1 MPTVYAMDG
10 VVPVVD
16 PTAFVHPTAVLT
28 GDVVVGADCYIGPSA
43 SLRADFGRIV
53 VGRGSNVQDNCTVHC
68 FAGGGTLIGERCN
81 VGHGAVLH
89 GCALGDRVLVG
100 MNSVVMD
107 GAEIGDDTLVA
118 ALAFVPAAMMVP
130 SNVVLAGIPA
140 KVRREL
146 EEGEKQWKEEGNRDY
161 LNLAVRCRE
170 SLEKTEALTELP
182 SEGPRL
188 RVDGSKPLY
197 LTRREK
203 RSR

>member
-1 MPTVYAMDG
+1 MPAVYAIDG

-28 GDVVVGADCYIGPSA
+28 GDVVVSADCYIGPSA

-53 VGRGSNVQDNCTVHC
+53 IGRGSNVQDNCTVHC
-68 FAGGGTLIGERCN
+68 FAGGSARIGEFCN

-89 GCALGDRVLVG
+89 GCVLGDRVLIG
-100 MNSVVMD
+100 MNAVVMD

-118 ALAFVPAAMMVP
+118 ALAFVPAAMEVP
-130 SNVVLAGIPA
+130 SGVVLAGTPA

-146 EEGEKQWKEEGNRDY
+146 AEQEKQWKAEGNRDY

-188 RVDGSKPLY
+188 RVDGSMPLY
-197 LTRREK
+197 LTRRQ
-203 RSR
+203 SR

>member
-1 MPTVYAMDG
+1 MPTVYAIDG

-16 PTAFVHPTAVLT
+16 PTAFVHPTAVLI

-68 FAGGGTLIGERCN
+68 FAGGGTLIGECCN

-118 ALAFVPAAMMVP
+118 ALAFVPAAMTVP

-140 KVRREL
+140 RVRREL
-146 EEGEKQWKEEGNRDY
+146 EEGEKRWKEEGNRDY

-170 SLEKTEALTELP
+170 SLEKTEALAELP

-188 RVDGSKPLY
+188 RVDGSMPLY
-197 LTRREK
+197 LTRMEK
-203 RSR
+203 LSR

>member
-1 MPTVYAMDG
+1 MPAVYAIDG

-16 PTAFVHPTAVLT
+16 PTAFVHPAAVLI
-28 GDVVVGADCYIGPSA
+28 GDVVVGPDCYIGPSA
-43 SLRADFGRIV
+43 SLRADFGQIV
-53 VGRGSNVQDNCTVHC
+53 VGRGSNVQDNCTVHS
-68 FAGGGTLIGERCN
+68 FAGGGTRIGECCN

-89 GCALGDRVLVG
+89 GCVLGDKVLIG

-107 GAEIGDDTLVA
+107 GAEIGGDTLVA
-118 ALAFVPAAMMVP
+118 ALAFVPAAMKVP
-130 SNVVLAGIPA
+130 SGVVLAGIPA

-146 EEGEKQWKEEGNRDY
+146 GEREKQWKAEGNRDY

-170 SLEKTEALTELP
+170 SLEQTEALTELP

-188 RVDGSKPLY
+188 RVDGSIPLY

-203 RSR
+203 QTR